1 MVDDNEP
8 ASIDALT
15 AQGGF
20 LAQTGASGTDPA
32 SDLARRYGEL
42 QARYRGVIDR
52 LPAVLYIDGVN
63 EGDRMVD
70 VGPGI
75 LELLGM
81 TREEWLATSEGWRDV
96 LHPDDL
102 DRIVDASERTVA
114 TGEPF
119 REQYRAIHRD
129 GHEVW
134 IREEAIRVDDEDG
147 NPQFWLGLM
156 LDVTDTVRTERELQ
170 EAQAKYGVLVEQIPA
185 IVYVDVVD
193 ERMTTSYVSP
203 QIEGLLGITPE
214 EYIDDPDMWVTHLHP
229 EDRDETLA
237 AYLEGRTAG
246 EPFTLEYRLIGR
258 DGRVLWFSDSAVV
271 VHDAGGQ
278 PLFVQGVML
287 DITQRKEAEEQIA
300 FLAYHDKLTGLPNR
314 AMFDEL
320 LELSLARARRHGL
333 AVSVISL
340 DIDNFKLVNDSL
352 GHEAGNELIALF
364 SERLR
369 EATREADLIAR
380 PGADE
385 FLMLLADMERTSAV
399 AGADPALFVAE
410 SVAARVQDALRVPF
424 EVAGTEL
431 YVTASLGISVYP
443 NHGETAEMILRHA
456 GNAMVRSK
464 QIGPGGSFMHSASST
479 DPMGKLSLSTR
490 LRKAVENQSWMLH
503 YQPLID
509 LSTGSMI
516 GVEALIRWPEPGG
529 GLIQPGRIH
538 PAGGGDGPDRS
549 DRRLGRRGAESTGRI
564 VARGRADAGHQL
576 QPVAPTALAAR
587 RGRPDHV
594 AAPTGRHGA
603 GAAHRRDHRIHCDD
617 RPGQDPGHPAGH
629 ARSGPPTRDRRL
641 RHRLLVARAPEAHA
655 GGHPEDRPVVRAG
668 RRHGPGRGQH
678 GLRHDRA
685 RAEPGH
691 DRARRRDRDGGGVGS
706 RWPIEAVRRDRA
718 TTSRARSR
726 PPRSWRSIGGRR
738 SRWSRAPS
746 RTVLVSD
753 VSDVVGRIAGRGS
766 SR

>member
-8 ASIDALT
+8 ASVDALT

-20 LAQTGASGTDPA
+20 LAQAGTSGADPA
-32 SDLARRYGEL
+32 SDLSRRYREL
-42 QARYRGVIDR
+42 LARYRGIIDR

-63 EGDRMVD
+63 EGDTMVD

-75 LELLGM
+75 VELLGM

-96 LHPDDL
+96 IHPNDL
-102 DRIVDASERTVA
+102 DRIVEASERTVA

-134 IREEAIRVDDEDG
+134 IREEAIRVDDENG

-170 EAQAKYGVLVEQIPA
+170 EAQTKYGVLVEQIPA

-203 QIEGLLGITPE
+203 QIEALLGITPQ

-237 AYLEGRTAG
+237 AYLEGRAAG

-271 VHDAGGQ
+271 VHDAAGQ
-278 PLFVQGVML
+278 ALFVQGVML
-287 DITQRKEAEEQIA
+287 DITQRKEAEEEIA

-320 LELSLARARRHGL
+320 LELSLARARRHGQG
-333 AVSVISL
+333 VSVISL

-410 SVAARVQDALRVPF
+410 SVAARIQDALRLPF

-443 NHGETAEMILRHA
+443 NHGETAEMILKHA
-456 GNAMVRSK
+456 DNAMVRSK
-464 QIGPGGSFMHSASST
+464 QIGPGGSFMHAAGTT

-509 LSTGSMI
+509 LSTGGMI

-529 GLIQPGRIH
+529 GLIQPGEFIPLAEEMGLIEAIGDWVVEELSRQD
-538 PAGGGDGPDRS
+538 ASWRGDGLTQDISFNLSPRQLWQPDVVDRIMSRLQPEGMDPARLTVEITESTAMIDPDRTQAILEDMHERGLQLAIDDFGTGYS
-549 DRRLGRRGAESTGRI
+549 SLARLKHMPVDILKIDRSFVRDVDTDRDAASMVSAMIALAQNLGM
-564 VARGRADAGHQL
+564 
-576 QPVAPTALAAR
+576 TALAEGIETEAEWIALAD
-587 RGRPDHV
+587 RGCPQGQGYYFSRPV
-594 AAPTGRHGA
+594 PAEEILAI
-603 GAAHRRDHRIHCDD
+603 HRR
-617 RPGQDPGHPAGH
+617 A
-629 ARSGPPTRDRRL
+629 ALT
-641 RHRLLVARAPEAHA
+641 
-655 GGHPEDRPVVRAG
+655 VVEGA
-668 RRHGPGRGQH
+668 
-678 GLRHDRA
+678 
-685 RAEPGH
+685 
-691 DRARRRDRDGGGVGS
+691 
-706 RWPIEAVRRDRA
+706 
-718 TTSRARSR
+718 
-726 PPRSWRSIGGRR
+726 
-738 SRWSRAPS
+738 
-746 RTVLVSD
+746 
-753 VSDVVGRIAGRGS
+753 
-766 SR
+766 